1 MADKLLK
8 SIKFPT
14 LPDRYVIGDSTLT
27 EEGAAADAKA
37 VGDALAKKAD
47 TKGTYEDLIV
57 GGAEQLM
64 ADEYET
70 DSDPYLFRPTGG
82 SADVGN
88 REYLDKIVGGTVGW
102 NQLAMAYTVET
113 VINGVTLTPSSDDG
127 LVLNGTT
134 TQAGSLGGYRQ
145 VQVVANH
152 KYLLF
157 ISGTAVTQGAEV
169 YANIGGNAVK
179 VAMIRN
185 AVSSGNASV
194 AVRSNGDVTYTN
206 AKAHICCF
214 DLTAMFGTTIADYIY
229 SLEQS
234 QAGAGVAWF
243 RNYFPKDYY
252 PYDPGTLR
260 SVEGVSAHE
269 TVGFNQWDEEWE
281 LGAISTSTGGNY
293 ADNARVRSKNYI
305 PILPNTQYW
314 FKRGDTPTTCTVFWY
329 DANKNFISSAGQSWS
344 YEIRTTPANAHYMRF
359 FYIGTTYNHDICI
372 NLSDPS
378 RNGEYEPYTKHS
390 YPLDSSLTLRGVP
403 RLVDGKLAFDG
414 DVYPPSGEVQR
425 RYGVVDLGTLNWTYD
440 GDEIFRVPDARMKF
454 MGNGICAKYKC
465 VQVASW
471 SQVGDGEMSVT
482 NSEQSPILRVHDSTA
497 GTDATAFKTA
507 MSGVYLVYEL
517 ATPTT
522 ETADGY
528 EHYQICDP
536 SGTEEF
542 VTDSIVPVGHETRYP
557 HDLKKK
563 IETAPDNP
571 STDGT
576 YLMKRSG
583 GKNAYMALPSTPS
596 ANGSYVLTVTV
607 SGGNASY
614 SWTKKE

>member
-88 REYLDKIVGGTVGW
+88 REYVDKIVGGTVAW
-102 NQLAMAYTVET
+102 NQLVPASATSVTVQS
-113 VINGVTLTPSSDDG
+113 G
-127 LVLNGTT
+127 
-134 TQAGSLGGYRQ
+134 
-145 VQVVANH
+145 H
-152 KYLLF
+152 KY
-157 ISGTAVTQGAEV
+157 IAK
-169 YANIGGNAVK
+169 IGGAWS
-179 VAMIRN
+179 VA
-185 AVSSGNASV
+185 ASSGSAISV
-194 AVRSNGDVTYTN
+194 TGGTDML
-206 AKAHICCF
+206 I
-214 DLTAMFGTTIADYIY
+214 DLTAMFGSTIADYIY

-425 RYGVVDLGTLNWTYD
+425 RYGLRAYQS
-440 GDEIFRVPDARMKF
+440 GDESLADAITD
-454 MGNGICAKYKC
+454 GANTVYK
-465 VQVASW
+465 
-471 SQVGDGEMSVT
+471 
-482 NSEQSPILRVHDSTA
+482 
-497 GTDATAFKTA
+497 
-507 MSGVYLVYEL
+507 L

-528 EHYQICDP
+528 EQYQICDP

-542 VTDSIVPVGHETRYP
+542 VTTGFVPVGHETRYP

-563 IETAPDNP
+563 IETAPDSP

-583 GKNAYMALPSTPS
+583 GKNTYMALPSTPS
-596 ANGSYVLTVTV
+596 ANGAYVLTLTV
-607 SGGNASY
+607 SGGSASY